1 MAPSLGR
8 FSCTRATCVAGWMML
23 QRGTESGVKIAYTS
37 VDCGGNEP
45 WYSERRPSL
54 VTGRTLK

>member
-23 QRGTESGVKIAYTS
+23 QRGTESGVQIVYTS
-37 VDCGGNEP
+37 VDGG
-45 WYSERRPSL
+45 
-54 VTGRTLK
+54 